1 LRLEDA
7 KKDHYRKLAKEQGY
21 RSRSAFKLIELNK
34 KYNLIKSNDNI
45 LDFGA
50 APGGWLQVA
59 SKLVMP
65 KGKVIGVDLLPIE
78 PIGGNVTIFQGDIR
92 DEKVV
97 DNILNK
103 AGRKVDV
110 ILSDMAP
117 NISGIWKIDHN
128 NQIDLTRLIINR
140 FPDLLEENG
149 QCLLKAF
156 DGPMLKPLEN
166 ELRKNFTNVKL
177 IKPKVSRNASSELY
191 IACRSFRQE

>member
-1 LRLEDA
+1 MRLEDA

-21 RSRSAFKLIELNK
+21 RSRSAFKLIELNQ

-65 KGKVIGVDLLPIE
+65 KGKVIGVDLLPIK
-78 PIGGNVTIFQGDIR
+78 PINDNVTIFQGDIR

-97 DNILNK
+97 NNILNK
-103 AGRKVDV
+103 VGRKVDV
-110 ILSDMAP
+110 ILSDIAP

-140 FPDLLEENG
+140 FPDLLEKNG
-149 QCLLKAF
+149 GCLLKAF

-191 IACRSFRQE
+191 IACRNFR

>member
-1 LRLEDA
+1 MRLEDA

-21 RSRSAFKLIELNK
+21 RSRSAFKLIELNQ

-65 KGKVIGVDLLPIE
+65 KGKVIGVDLLPIK
-78 PIGGNVTIFQGDIR
+78 PINENVTIFQGDIR

-97 DNILNK
+97 NNILNE
-103 AGRKVDV
+103 AGRKVDI
-110 ILSDMAP
+110 ILSDIAP

-140 FPDLLEENG
+140 FPELLEKNG
-149 QCLLKAF
+149 GCLLKAF

-166 ELRKNFTNVKL
+166 ELR
-177 IKPKVSRNASSELY
+177 
-191 IACRSFRQE
+191 

>member
-1 LRLEDA
+1 MRLEDA

-21 RSRSAFKLIELNK
+21 RSRSAFKLIELNQ

-65 KGKVIGVDLLPIE
+65 KGKVIGVDLLPIK
-78 PIGGNVTIFQGDIR
+78 PINDNVTIFQGDIR

-97 DNILNK
+97 NNILNEI
-103 AGRKVDV
+103 GRKVDV
-110 ILSDMAP
+110 ILSDIAP

-140 FPDLLEENG
+140 FPELLEKNG
-149 QCLLKAF
+149 GCLLKAF

-191 IACRSFRQE
+191 IACRNFR

>member
-1 LRLEDA
+1 MRLEDA

-21 RSRSAFKLIELNK
+21 RSRSAFKLIELNQ

-65 KGKVIGVDLLPIE
+65 KGKVIGVDLLPIK
-78 PIGGNVTIFQGDIR
+78 PINDNVTIFQGDIR

-97 DNILNK
+97 NNILNEI
-103 AGRKVDV
+103 GRKVDV
-110 ILSDMAP
+110 ILSDIAP

-128 NQIDLTRLIINR
+128 NQIDLTRLIIDR
-140 FPDLLEENG
+140 FPELLEKNG
-149 QCLLKAF
+149 GCLLKAF

-191 IACRSFRQE
+191 IACRSFR

>member
-1 LRLEDA
+1 MRLEDA

-21 RSRSAFKLIELNK
+21 RSRSAFKLIELNQ

-65 KGKVIGVDLLPIE
+65 KGKVIGVDLLPIK
-78 PIGGNVTIFQGDIR
+78 PINDNVTIFQGDIR

-97 DNILNK
+97 NNILNEI
-103 AGRKVDV
+103 GRKVDV
-110 ILSDMAP
+110 ILSDIAP

-128 NQIDLTRLIINR
+128 NQIDLTRIIINR
-140 FPDLLEENG
+140 FPDLLEKNG
-149 QCLLKAF
+149 GCLLKAF

-191 IACRSFRQE
+191 IACRNFR

>member
-7 KKDHYRKLAKEQGY
+7 KKDHYRKLAKELGY

-50 APGGWLQVA
+50 APGGWLQVS

-65 KGKVIGVDLLPIE
+65 KGKVIGVDLLPIMPVE
-78 PIGGNVTIFQGDIR
+78 ENVTIFQGDIR
-92 DEKVV
+92 EKEVIER
-97 DNILNK
+97 ILH
-103 AGRKVDV
+103 AGKGKVDV
-110 ILSDMAP
+110 VLSDMAP

-128 NQIDLTRLIINR
+128 NQIDLTMLIIDR
-140 FPDLLEENG
+140 FPELLEKNG
-149 QCLLKAF
+149 SCLLKAF
-156 DGPMLKPLEN
+156 DGPRLKSLEN
-166 ELRKNFTNVKL
+166 NLKKNFKNVKL

-191 IACRSFRQE
+191 ISCRGFR

>member
-1 LRLEDA
+1 MRLEDA

-21 RSRSAFKLIELNK
+21 RSRSAFKLIELNQ

-65 KGKVIGVDLLPIE
+65 KGKVIGVDLLPIK
-78 PIGGNVTIFQGDIR
+78 PINDNVTIFQGDIR

-97 DNILNK
+97 NNILNEI
-103 AGRKVDV
+103 GRKVDV
-110 ILSDMAP
+110 ILSDIAP

-128 NQIDLTRLIINR
+128 NQIDLTRIIINR
-140 FPDLLEENG
+140 FPDLLEKNG
-149 QCLLKAF
+149 GCLLKAF

-191 IACRSFRQE
+191 IACRSFR

>member
-1 LRLEDA
+1 MRLQDA

-21 RSRSAFKLIELNK
+21 RSRSEFKLIELNQ

-65 KGKVIGVDLLPIE
+65 KGKVIGVDLLPIK
-78 PIGGNVTIFQGDIR
+78 PINENVTIFQGDIR

-97 DNILNK
+97 NNILNE
-103 AGRKVDV
+103 AGRKVDI
-110 ILSDMAP
+110 ILSDIAP

-140 FPDLLEENG
+140 FPELLEKNG
-149 QCLLKAF
+149 GCLLKAF

-191 IACRSFRQE
+191 IACRNFR

>member
-1 LRLEDA
+1 MRLEDA

-21 RSRSAFKLIELNK
+21 RSRSAFKLIELNQ

-65 KGKVIGVDLLPIE
+65 KGKVIGVDLLPIK
-78 PIGGNVTIFQGDIR
+78 PINDNVTIFQGDIR

-97 DNILNK
+97 NNILNEI
-103 AGRKVDV
+103 GRKVDV
-110 ILSDMAP
+110 ILSDIAP

-140 FPDLLEENG
+140 FPDLLEKNG
-149 QCLLKAF
+149 GCLLKAF

-166 ELRKNFTNVKL
+166 ELRKNFANVKL

-191 IACRSFRQE
+191 IACRNFR

>member
-1 LRLEDA
+1 MRLEDA

-21 RSRSAFKLIELNK
+21 RSRSAFKLIELNQ

-65 KGKVIGVDLLPIE
+65 KGKVIGVDLLPIK
-78 PIGGNVTIFQGDIR
+78 PINDNVTIFQGDIR

-97 DNILNK
+97 NNILNEI
-103 AGRKVDV
+103 GRKVDV
-110 ILSDMAP
+110 ILSDIAP

-140 FPDLLEENG
+140 FPELLEKNG
-149 QCLLKAF
+149 GCLLKAF

-191 IACRSFRQE
+191 IACRSFR

>member
-1 LRLEDA
+1 MRLEDA

-21 RSRSAFKLIELNK
+21 RSRSAFKLIELNQ

-65 KGKVIGVDLLPIE
+65 KGKVIGVDLLPIK
-78 PIGGNVTIFQGDIR
+78 PINDNVTIFQGDIR

-97 DNILNK
+97 NNILNEI
-103 AGRKVDV
+103 GRKVDV
-110 ILSDMAP
+110 ILSDIAP

-140 FPDLLEENG
+140 FPELLEKNG
-149 QCLLKAF
+149 GCLLKAF

-191 IACRSFRQE
+191 ITCRNFR

>member
-1 LRLEDA
+1 M
-7 KKDHYRKLAKEQGY
+7 
-21 RSRSAFKLIELNK
+21 
-34 KYNLIKSNDNI
+34 
-45 LDFGA
+45 DFGA

-140 FPDLLEENG
+140 FPELLEENG

>member
-1 LRLEDA
+1 MRLEDA

-21 RSRSAFKLIELNK
+21 RSRSAFKLIELNQ

-65 KGKVIGVDLLPIE
+65 KGKVIGVDLLPIK
-78 PIGGNVTIFQGDIR
+78 PINDNVTIFQGDIR

-97 DNILNK
+97 NNILNEI
-103 AGRKVDV
+103 GRKVDV
-110 ILSDMAP
+110 ILSDIAP

-128 NQIDLTRLIINR
+128 NQIDLTRLIIDR
-140 FPDLLEENG
+140 FPELLEKNG
-149 QCLLKAF
+149 GCLLKAF

-191 IACRSFRQE
+191 ITCRNFR

>member
-1 LRLEDA
+1 MRLEDA

-21 RSRSAFKLIELNK
+21 RSRSAFKLIELNQ

-65 KGKVIGVDLLPIE
+65 KGKVIGVDLLPIK
-78 PIGGNVTIFQGDIR
+78 PINENVTIFQGDIR

-97 DNILNK
+97 NNILNK
-103 AGRKVDV
+103 VGRKVDV
-110 ILSDMAP
+110 ILSDIAP

-140 FPDLLEENG
+140 FPELLEKNG
-149 QCLLKAF
+149 GCLLKAF

-166 ELRKNFTNVKL
+166 ELRKNFINVKL

-191 IACRSFRQE
+191 IACRNFR

>member
-1 LRLEDA
+1 MRLEDA

-21 RSRSAFKLIELNK
+21 RSRSAFKLIELNQ

-65 KGKVIGVDLLPIE
+65 KGKVIGVDLLPIK
-78 PIGGNVTIFQGDIR
+78 PINDNVTIFQGDIR

-97 DNILNK
+97 NNILNEI
-103 AGRKVDV
+103 GRKVDV
-110 ILSDMAP
+110 ILSDIAP

-140 FPDLLEENG
+140 FPDLLEKNG
-149 QCLLKAF
+149 GCLLKAF

-191 IACRSFRQE
+191 ITCRNFR

>member
-1 LRLEDA
+1 MRLEDA

-21 RSRSAFKLIELNK
+21 RSRSAFKLIELNQ

-59 SKLVMP
+59 SKLIMP
-65 KGKVIGVDLLPIE
+65 KGKVIGVDLLPIK
-78 PIGGNVTIFQGDIR
+78 PINENVTILQGDIR

-97 DNILNK
+97 NNILNE
-103 AGRKVDV
+103 AGRKVDI
-110 ILSDMAP
+110 ILSDIAP

-140 FPDLLEENG
+140 FPELLEKNG
-149 QCLLKAF
+149 GCLLKAF

-191 IACRSFRQE
+191 IACRNFR

>member
-7 KKDHYRKLAKEQGY
+7 KKDHYRKLAKELGY

-50 APGGWLQVA
+50 APGGWLQVS

-65 KGKVIGVDLLPIE
+65 KGKVIGVDLLPIMPVE
-78 PIGGNVTIFQGDIR
+78 ENVTIFQGDIR
-92 DEKVV
+92 EKEVIER
-97 DNILNK
+97 ILHEGK
-103 AGRKVDV
+103 GKVDV
-110 ILSDMAP
+110 VLSDMAT

-128 NQIDLTRLIINR
+128 NQIDLTMLIIDR
-140 FPDLLEENG
+140 FPELLEKNG
-149 QCLLKAF
+149 SCLLKAF
-156 DGPMLKPLEN
+156 DGPRLKSLEN
-166 ELRKNFTNVKL
+166 NLKKNFKNVKL

-191 IACRSFRQE
+191 ISCRGFR

>member
-1 LRLEDA
+1 MRLEDA

-21 RSRSAFKLIELNK
+21 RSRSAFKLIELNQ

-65 KGKVIGVDLLPIE
+65 KGKVIGVDLLPIK
-78 PIGGNVTIFQGDIR
+78 PINENVTIFQGDIR

-97 DNILNK
+97 NNILNK
-103 AGRKVDV
+103 VGRKVDV
-110 ILSDMAP
+110 ILSDIAP

-140 FPDLLEENG
+140 FPELLEKNG
-149 QCLLKAF
+149 GCLLKAF

-191 IACRSFRQE
+191 IACRNFR

>member
-1 LRLEDA
+1 MRLEDA

-21 RSRSAFKLIELNK
+21 RSRSAFKLIELNQ

-65 KGKVIGVDLLPIE
+65 KGKVIGVDLLPIK
-78 PIGGNVTIFQGDIR
+78 PINDNVTIFQGDIR

-97 DNILNK
+97 NNILNEI
-103 AGRKVDV
+103 GRKVDV
-110 ILSDMAP
+110 ILSDIAP

-140 FPDLLEENG
+140 FPELLEKNG
-149 QCLLKAF
+149 GCLLKAF

-166 ELRKNFTNVKL
+166 ELRKNFINVKL

-191 IACRSFRQE
+191 IACRNFR

>member
-7 KKDHYRKLAKEQGY
+7 KKDHYRKLAKELGY

-50 APGGWLQVA
+50 APGGWLQVS

-65 KGKVIGVDLLPIE
+65 KGRVIGVDLLPITPVGE
-78 PIGGNVTIFQGDIR
+78 NVTIFQGDIR
-92 DEKVV
+92 EKEVIERILHAGEGKMDVV
-97 DNILNK
+97 
-103 AGRKVDV
+103 
-110 ILSDMAP
+110 LSDMAP

-128 NQIDLTRLIINR
+128 NQIDLTMLIIDR
-140 FPDLLEENG
+140 FPELLEKNG
-149 QCLLKAF
+149 RCLLKAF
-156 DGPMLKPLEN
+156 DGPRLKSLEN
-166 ELRKNFTNVKL
+166 NLKESFKNVKL

-191 IACRSFRQE
+191 ISCRGFR

>member
-1 LRLEDA
+1 MRLEDA

-21 RSRSAFKLIELNK
+21 RSRSAFKLIELNQ

-65 KGKVIGVDLLPIE
+65 KGKVIGVDLLPIN
-78 PIGGNVTIFQGDIR
+78 PINDNVTIFQGDIR

-97 DNILNK
+97 NSILNEI
-103 AGRKVDV
+103 GRKVDV
-110 ILSDMAP
+110 ILSDIAP

-140 FPDLLEENG
+140 FPELLEKNG
-149 QCLLKAF
+149 GCLLKAF

-191 IACRSFRQE
+191 IACRNFR

>member
-1 LRLEDA
+1 MRLEDA

-21 RSRSAFKLIELNK
+21 RSRSAFKLIELNQ

-65 KGKVIGVDLLPIE
+65 KGKVIGVDLLPIK
-78 PIGGNVTIFQGDIR
+78 PINDNVTIFQGDIR

-97 DNILNK
+97 NNILNEI
-103 AGRKVDV
+103 GRKVDV
-110 ILSDMAP
+110 ILSDIAP

-140 FPDLLEENG
+140 FPELLEKNG
-149 QCLLKAF
+149 GCLLKAF

-191 IACRSFRQE
+191 IACRGFR

>member
-1 LRLEDA
+1 MRLEDA

-21 RSRSAFKLIELNK
+21 RSRSAFKLIELNQ

-65 KGKVIGVDLLPIE
+65 KGKVIGVDLLPIK
-78 PIGGNVTIFQGDIR
+78 PINENVTILQGDIR

-97 DNILNK
+97 NNILNE

-110 ILSDMAP
+110 ILSDIAP

-140 FPDLLEENG
+140 FPELLEKNG
-149 QCLLKAF
+149 GCLLKAF

-191 IACRSFRQE
+191 IACRNFR

>member
-1 LRLEDA
+1 MRLEDA

-21 RSRSAFKLIELNK
+21 RSRSAFKLIELNQ

-65 KGKVIGVDLLPIE
+65 KGKVIGVDLLPIK
-78 PIGGNVTIFQGDIR
+78 PINDNVTIFQGDIR

-97 DNILNK
+97 NNILNEI
-103 AGRKVDV
+103 GRKVDV
-110 ILSDMAP
+110 ILSDIAP

-140 FPDLLEENG
+140 FPELLEKNG
-149 QCLLKAF
+149 GCLLKAF

-166 ELRKNFTNVKL
+166 ELRKNFANVKL

-191 IACRSFRQE
+191 IACRSFR

>member
-7 KKDHYRKLAKEQGY
+7 KKDHYRKLAKELGY

-50 APGGWLQVA
+50 APGGWLQVS

-65 KGKVIGVDLLPIE
+65 KGKVIGVDLLPIMPVE
-78 PIGGNVTIFQGDIR
+78 ENVTIFQGDIR
-92 DEKVV
+92 EKEVIER
-97 DNILNK
+97 ILHEGK
-103 AGRKVDV
+103 GKVDV
-110 ILSDMAP
+110 VLSDMAT

-128 NQIDLTRLIINR
+128 NQIDLTMLIIDR
-140 FPDLLEENG
+140 FPELLEKNG
-149 QCLLKAF
+149 SCLLKAF
-156 DGPMLKPLEN
+156 DGPRLKSLEN
-166 ELRKNFTNVKL
+166 NLKKNFKNVKL

-191 IACRSFRQE
+191 IFCKGFR

>member
-1 LRLEDA
+1 MRLEDA

-21 RSRSAFKLIELNK
+21 RSRSAFKLIELNQ

-65 KGKVIGVDLLPIE
+65 KGKVIGVDLLPIK
-78 PIGGNVTIFQGDIR
+78 PINENVTIFQGDIR

-97 DNILNK
+97 NNILNE

-110 ILSDMAP
+110 ILSDIAP

-140 FPDLLEENG
+140 FPELLEKNG
-149 QCLLKAF
+149 GCLLKAF

-191 IACRSFRQE
+191 IACRNFR

>member
-1 LRLEDA
+1 MRLEDA

-21 RSRSAFKLIELNK
+21 RSRSAFKLIELNQ

-65 KGKVIGVDLLPIE
+65 KGKVIGVDLLPIK
-78 PIGGNVTIFQGDIR
+78 PINENVTIFQGDIR

-103 AGRKVDV
+103 AGRKVNV

-140 FPDLLEENG
+140 FPELLEKNG
-149 QCLLKAF
+149 GCLLKAF

-191 IACRSFRQE
+191 IACRNFR